1 MATKTRSSF
10 WNRLQDAL
18 GRPIGGG
25 SRVVLVTLTGLMVF
39 SFFLP
44 LWQYS
49 MEAPQYPKGLSID
62 IYFDKL
68 EGGHGG
74 HDINEIN
81 ELNHYIGMRNIER
94 SQLVELDWVPF
105 AFGIL
110 MLLSL
115 RAAVMGTG
123 RSLVDL
129 SVLIAY
135 LSLFT
140 FSRFIYWLYSFGHD
154 LDPRAAIRIEPFMPV
169 IVGSKQVANFMTHSY
184 PKPGSA
190 IVAAYALGI
199 MILTLWHVWAKLRD
213 NREPRP
219 GDKAAVEPAP
229 SPAA

>member
-1 MATKTRSSF
+1 MEAVKRTRF
-10 WNRLQDAL
+10 WDRLQEAL
-18 GRPIGGG
+18 ARPIGGG
-25 SRVVLVTLTGLMVF
+25 SRIVLVALTGLMVL

-74 HDINEIN
+74 HDVNEIN

-105 AFGIL
+105 AFGVL
-110 MLLSL
+110 MLLGL

-140 FSRFIYWLYSFGHD
+140 LSRFIYWLYSFGHD
-154 LDPRAAIRIEPFMPV
+154 LDPRAAINIEPFMPV

-184 PKPGSA
+184 PRAGSA
-190 IVAAYALGI
+190 IVATYALGVAF
-199 MILTLWHVWAKLRD
+199 LTVWHVWAGLR
-213 NREPRP
+213 RGRSSRP
-219 GDKAAVEPAP
+219 NAETAP
-229 SPAA
+229 PSS